1 MNDELLC
8 RMICNPLRI
17 TKKSNK
23 NYNYDGELLKLLK
36 RKYPEHI
43 INLSDLKEIYDK
55 IEEINKINLINEL
68 VENTINGAISG
79 CINNDNKSDEIRD
92 IDRPKKKIQTLQN

>member
-17 TKKSNK
+17 NKKSNK
-23 NYNYDGELLKLLK
+23 NHNYDTELLKLIK

-43 INLSDLKEIYDK
+43 INLNDLNHIYEK

-68 VENTINGAISG
+68 VENTINGAISQ
-79 CINNDNKSDEIRD
+79 CIGFSDKSDEIRN
-92 IDRPKKKIQTLQN
+92 IDGPKKTIQKL

>member
-8 RMICNPLRI
+8 RMICNPMRI
-17 TKKSNK
+17 SKKSNK
-23 NYNYDGELLKLLK
+23 HHNYDGELLKLIK

-43 INLSDLKEIYDK
+43 INLNDLNEIYEK

-79 CINNDNKSDEIRD
+79 CIGSDNKSDEIRN
-92 IDRPKKKIQTLQN
+92 IEQPKKTIQKL

>member
-1 MNDELLC
+1 MEDELLC
-8 RMICNPLRI
+8 RMICNPMRI
-17 TKKSNK
+17 SKKSNK
-23 NYNYDGELLKLLK
+23 NHNYDGELLKLIK

-43 INLSDLKEIYDK
+43 INLNDLNEIYEK

-79 CINNDNKSDEIRD
+79 CIGSDNKSDEIRN
-92 IDRPKKKIQTLQN
+92 IEQPKKTIQKL

>member
-1 MNDELLC
+1 MEDELLC

-17 TKKSNK
+17 SKKSNK
-23 NYNYDGELLKLLK
+23 NHNYDGELLKLLK

-68 VENTINGAISG
+68 VENTINGAISR
-79 CINNDNKSDEIRD
+79 CIGNDNKSVEIRD
-92 IDRPKKKIQTLQN
+92 IDRPKKKIQTL

>member
-1 MNDELLC
+1 MEDELLC

-17 TKKSNK
+17 NKKSN
-23 NYNYDGELLKLLK
+23 NNQNYDGELLKLIK
-36 RKYPEHI
+36 RKYPEYI
-43 INLSDLKEIYDK
+43 INLNDLNHIYNK

-79 CINNDNKSDEIRD
+79 CIGFDNKSDEVRNIEQ
-92 IDRPKKKIQTLQN
+92 PKKKIQKI

>member
-8 RMICNPLRI
+8 RMICNPMRI
-17 TKKSNK
+17 SKKSNK
-23 NYNYDGELLKLLK
+23 NHNYDGELLKLIK

-43 INLSDLKEIYDK
+43 INLNDLNQIYEK

-79 CINNDNKSDEIRD
+79 CIGFDIKSDEIRN
-92 IDRPKKKIQTLQN
+92 IEQPKKTIQKL

>member
-23 NYNYDGELLKLLK
+23 NHNYDGELLKLIK

-43 INLSDLKEIYDK
+43 INLSDLNEIYKK

-79 CINNDNKSDEIRD
+79 CIGNDNKPDEIRN
-92 IDRPKKKIQTLQN
+92 IDRSEKKIQKL

>member
-8 RMICNPLRI
+8 RMICNPLRVS
-17 TKKSNK
+17 KKSNK
-23 NYNYDGELLKLLK
+23 NYNYDGELLKLIK

-55 IEEINKINLINEL
+55 IEEINKINLIDDL
-68 VENTINGAISG
+68 IENTINGAISRCVG
-79 CINNDNKSDEIRD
+79 SDHRSDEIRN
-92 IDRPKKKIQTLQN
+92 INHPKKTIQKL

>member
-17 TKKSNK
+17 NKKSN
-23 NYNYDGELLKLLK
+23 NNHNYDGELLKLIK

-43 INLSDLKEIYDK
+43 INLNDLKHIYEK

-68 VENTINGAISG
+68 VENTINGAISR
-79 CINNDNKSDEIRD
+79 CIRSDHKSDEVRNIEQ
-92 IDRPKKKIQTLQN
+92 PKKTIQKL

>member
-8 RMICNPLRI
+8 RIICNPLRI
-17 TKKSNK
+17 NKKSNK
-23 NYNYDGELLKLLK
+23 NHNYDGELLKLIK

-43 INLSDLKEIYDK
+43 INLNDLKHIYEK

-79 CINNDNKSDEIRD
+79 CIGSDNKSDEIRN
-92 IDRPKKKIQTLQN
+92 IEQPKKTIQKL